1 MRGVPCKNNK
11 HKENTME
18 KKNFLLKN
26 FGLIKYTIFGVLL
39 FLTFFGIGIMIDW
52 YIGGA
57 FTFLLILYFIKSL
70 SSGKPKFK
78 RYAHIF
84 GTPVGTWNAEDGL
97 IFAPYK
103 FVTILEIP
111 AEKIESYIPAIPELV
126 FHGSESDP
134 LPTEGMVRT
143 LYITT
148 NDIDTKN
155 DEFDIIQRTTPNG
168 ETLKEREKDELYRSL
183 TLEPEF
189 QVVFQFSDTDLSTFF
204 KNYSSADDAIR
215 AVNAKVVA
223 IAQELFGR
231 KTPATLLENQEKVR
245 DYILDKLNKSH
256 FLGITILD
264 FFIISIGLPKRV
276 SEELA
281 NVSKAELA
289 AKASNITNEQD
300 AINLKRIGVN
310 QAEVNKLNLQ
320 VTRENKNLD
329 LEIDRTN
336 LEKTGQINAQ
346 NQALAIELTLAAK
359 AKGTKQL
366 AEELGITE
374 KQILLFLPALEKL
387 SENPNLDINLFGG
400 GGNDLQNLLT
410 KFLTKK

>member
-1 MRGVPCKNNK
+1 MENK
-11 HKENTME
+11 D
-18 KKNFLLKN
+18 FLLNN
-26 FGLIKYTIFGVLL
+26 FWWVKHIIFGILL
-39 FLTFFGIGIMIDW
+39 LLTFFGIGIVIDW
-52 YIGGA
+52 YIASA
-57 FTFLLILYFIKSL
+57 FTFLLILYFIISL
-70 SSGKPKFK
+70 SSGKPRYK

-97 IFAPYK
+97 IFAPLL
-103 FVTILEIP
+103 FVTIIEIP
-111 AEKIESYIPAIPELV
+111 AEKIESYIPGTPELV
-126 FHGSESDP
+126 FHGSESEK
-134 LPTEGMVRT
+134 LPEGMVRT

-155 DEFDIIQRTTPNG
+155 DEFDIIQRTTPDK
-168 ETLKEREKDELYRSL
+168 ETLVERTKDELYRSL

-189 QVVFQFSDTDLSTFF
+189 QVVFQFSDTNLSYFF
-204 KNYSSADDAIR
+204 KNYSNANDAIK
-215 AVNAKVVA
+215 AVNAKVIA

-231 KTPATLLENQEKVR
+231 KTPATLLENQKKVR
-245 DYILDKLNKSH
+245 DYILDKLRESH
-256 FLGITILD
+256 FSGITILD

-276 SEELA
+276 SEALA
-281 NVSKAELA
+281 DVSKAELI

-300 AINLKRIGVN
+300 VMNAKRLGLN
-310 QAEVNKLNLQ
+310 QAEITKLGLQ
-320 VTRENKNLD
+320 ITRENKNLE
-329 LEIDRTN
+329 LKIDRTN

-366 AEELGITE
+366 ADELGITE

-400 GGNDLQNLLT
+400 GNDLQNLLT